1 MSTLAATWPGTPAL
15 ATPGDDAEAMRSLYT
30 QTPSILVGNAVGVAL
45 VLAIFWPFAP
55 WQTLLAW
62 AAAGVV
68 LWILRLGHWAR
79 FIRQPEASAP
89 TLLAWRRSW
98 MALVLALGSVW
109 GVAVWVFWGLGD
121 AYRQLALILI
131 VYAYCLASVQLL
143 STQPRV
149 FLAFLCVLLLPTV
162 VRVASDPHL
171 TWRWQL
177 AGVMVLLF
185 AITWLLG
192 RHFAAALHQAIVLK
206 TRTEEL
212 AAQLQVEKAQA
223 EAASRAKTQFFAAA
237 SHDLRQPLHAMALFA
252 EALRLRSK
260 DKEALRLIDSIN
272 ESVDALESL
281 FGELLD
287 ITRIDSGGV
296 QVKPASIAMREVFAR
311 LRLSFEPAAF
321 EKGLMLRFRGHHHLA
336 YADALVLERMLR
348 NLVSNAIRYTDHG
361 GIVVACRSR
370 GGMLS
375 LQVWDSGRGLSKE
388 HQQRIFEEFYQVDPS
403 RPSDPHQRKGMG
415 LGLAIVQR
423 LAHLMGTQ
431 VTVSSTVGRGSV
443 FSFEVPKAQAT
454 AHPSAS
460 WNALPAGLPLD
471 LQNRLMVVV
480 EDDAA
485 VREGLEV
492 LLHSWGAQVLTF
504 SGAASLRQALP
515 GMTRKPDLALV
526 DYRLDDPES
535 QAPQAITGL
544 DVLKELRAHWPHH
557 AIPAIVITGTQSL
570 QGHEHTAAQ
579 HDYHVLLKP
588 VLPNRLRAMIAFKLA
603 PH

>member
-15 ATPGDDAEAMRSLYT
+15 VTPGADAEAMRSLYT

-55 WQTLLAW
+55 WHTLLAW
-62 AAAGVV
+62 AVAGMV
-68 LWILRLGHWAR
+68 LWMLRLGHWAR
-79 FIRQPEASAP
+79 FIRQPEVSAH

-162 VRVASDPHL
+162 VRVASDPQL

-212 AAQLQVEKAQA
+212 ASQLQVEKAQA

-237 SHDLRQPLHAMALFA
+237 SHDLRQPLHAMALFG

-260 DKEALRLIDSIN
+260 DAEALRLIDSIN
-272 ESVDALESL
+272 ESVDALEGL

-296 QVKPASIAMREVFAR
+296 EVKPAQVAMSDVFAR

-321 EKGLMLRFRGHHHLA
+321 EKGLMLRFHGHHHHA
-336 YADALVLERMLR
+336 YADSLLIERMLR

-361 GIVVACRSR
+361 GVVVACRSQ
-370 GGMLS
+370 GQMLR

-388 HQQRIFEEFYQVDPS
+388 HQQRVFEEFYQVDPS
-403 RPSDPHQRKGMG
+403 RPTDPHQRKGMG

-423 LAHLMGTQ
+423 LARLMGTQ
-431 VTVSSTVGRGSV
+431 VTVRSTPGCGSV
-443 FSFEVPKAQAT
+443 FAFEVPKAHVAPKSAT
-454 AHPSAS
+454 FPGT
-460 WNALPAGLPLD
+460 LPPGLQLD
-471 LQNRLMVVV
+471 LQGRLIVVL

-485 VREGLEV
+485 VREGLKV
-492 LLHSWGAQVLTF
+492 LLHSWGAQVLAF
-504 SGAASLRQALP
+504 SQVASLREALP
-515 GMTRKPDLALV
+515 QIPRKPDLALV
-526 DYRLDDPES
+526 DYQLDDPEPS
-535 QAPQAITGL
+535 EREALTGL
-544 DVLKELRAHWPHH
+544 DALRMLREHWAGQPL
-557 AIPAIVITGTQSL
+557 PCIVITGTQSL

-579 HDYHVLLKP
+579 HDYHLLLKP

-603 PH
+603 TR